1 MLETEIKN
9 LNETISRLI
18 KELESLVPIV
28 AELSKPESTPA
39 PTSAPTSEP
48 KTKTKTK
55 TKSKVKTSR
64 TETPTT
70 ETSIAKTKDKVED
83 DTSTGAVTDKDLMD
97 LCLAIV
103 RKDRTKKAKI
113 KEIISSFGGDLISEI
128 DPARYPELEKELE
141 ALL

>member
-9 LNETISRLI
+9 LNGTISRLI

-28 AELSKPESTPA
+28 AELSKPESIPA
-39 PTSAPTSEP
+39 PTSASAP
-48 KTKTKTK
+48 KSKTK
-55 TKSKVKTSR
+55 TKSKVLSA
-64 TETPTT
+64 ETPTT
-70 ETSIAKTKDKVED
+70 ETSIATTKDKVED
-83 DTSTGAVTDKDLMD
+83 TDTGTTAGAVTDKDLMD

-128 DPARYPELEKELE
+128 DPGRYPELKKELE
-141 ALL
+141 AI

>member
-9 LNETISRLI
+9 LNETISSLI

-28 AELSKPESTPA
+28 AELLKPESIPA
-39 PTSAPTSEP
+39 PASAPAP
-48 KTKTKTK
+48 KNKAKAK
-55 TKSKVKTSR
+55 TKSEALPA
-64 TETPTT
+64 ETPTT
-70 ETSIAKTKDKVED
+70 KTSVATTKDKVED
-83 DTSTGAVTDKDLMD
+83 AGTTAAGAVTDKELMD

-113 KEIISSFGGDLISEI
+113 KEIISSFGGDLISEV
-128 DPARYPELEKELE
+128 DPARYPELKKELE

>member
-18 KELESLVPIV
+18 KELGPLV
-28 AELSKPESTPA
+28 AELSKPESIPA
-39 PTSAPTSEP
+39 PVSAPAP
-48 KTKTKTK
+48 KNKAKAK
-55 TKSKVKTSR
+55 TKS
-64 TETPTT
+64 
-70 ETSIAKTKDKVED
+70 KDKVED
-83 DTSTGAVTDKDLMD
+83 TDTSTTTGAVTDKDLMD

-128 DPARYPELEKELE
+128 DPAKYPELEKELE